1 MNVVHFKKSV
11 LVIRKILRLFFNTF
25 TADDKHYLLNSD
37 NLGELIQMQ
46 LSQKQKTFC
55 QFSFAFLKSLLNYKH
70 LQKSRPSQLRYF
82 PKQRLRKTWLDIC
95 LKSCVSEDPQTDNM
109 ANGSKHCG
117 NLNDSTFTIF
127 INHCECSCIGK
138 SLFQ

>member
-70 LQKSRPSQLRYF
+70 L
-82 PKQRLRKTWLDIC
+82 PKKG
-95 LKSCVSEDPQTDNM
+95 DPH
-109 ANGSKHCG
+109 S
-117 NLNDSTFTIF
+117 
-127 INHCECSCIGK
+127 
-138 SLFQ
+138 